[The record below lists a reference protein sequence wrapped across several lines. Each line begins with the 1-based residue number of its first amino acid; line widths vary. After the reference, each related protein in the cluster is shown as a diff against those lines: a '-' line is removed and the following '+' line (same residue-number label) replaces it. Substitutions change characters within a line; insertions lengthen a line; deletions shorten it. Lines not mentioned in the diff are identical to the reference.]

1 MTDALTSLLSRFYG
15 RDVLVDTNILLMYV
29 IGTLDPKLI
38 PTFKRT
44 KIFTVEDHVI
54 VCRLLRRFRSIVTTP
69 NILTE
74 VSNLVGQMAEPHRT
88 RVFQTLA
95 QVVKIISERYVR
107 STIATENVTFVRL
120 GLTDSIIMT
129 IAAGEILVLTDDFKL
144 SQHLGY
150 AGLAVLNFNHLRMLV

>member
-1 MTDALTSLLSRFYG
+1 
-15 RDVLVDTNILLMYV
+15 
-29 IGTLDPKLI
+29 
-38 PTFKRT
+38 
-44 KIFTVEDHVI
+44 
-54 VCRLLRRFRSIVTTP
+54 
-69 NILTE
+69 
-74 VSNLVGQMAEPHRT
+74 MAEPHRT

-150 AGLAVLNFNHLRMLV
+150 AGLAVLNFNHLRRLV